1 MSEFSVLAIHP
12 SHVLVGPAPRVE
24 AIVRVRVS
32 GIGAAG
38 VDVSLRL
45 WTPSGATVTMLAE
58 RTPARHDLR
67 DRAVRFDAR
76 TVAYAAGRWEDGM
89 REYELA
95 IELPSGRVGD
105 EILAARVAVSMHG
118 GVVGEAPIAV
128 SWTDDEALAATRRA
142 DGPGPAVPSAVAELP
157 TGPSP
162 TPRHVPGVA
171 PGGASHCHACDL
183 RAVEGDRFCER
194 CGHALGVAQ
203 KS

>member
-1 MSEFSVLAIHP
+1 MSEFSVSAIHP
-12 SHVLVGPAPRVE
+12 SHVLVGAAPEVQ

-32 GIGAAG
+32 GLGGAG

-58 RTPARHDLR
+58 RRPARHDLR

-76 TVAYAAGRWEDGM
+76 TVAYAAGRWEDGT

-95 IELPSGRVGD
+95 IELPTGRVGD
-105 EILAARVAVSMHG
+105 EILAARLAVSLHR

-128 SWTDDEALAATRRA
+128 TWTDDEALAATRRA
-142 DGPGPAVPSAVAELP
+142 DGHGPAAPSAIAELP

-162 TPRHVPGVA
+162 TPRHAPDVA
-171 PGGASHCHACDL
+171 AGGTSHCPVCDL

-194 CGHALGVAQ
+194 CGQALGIAQ